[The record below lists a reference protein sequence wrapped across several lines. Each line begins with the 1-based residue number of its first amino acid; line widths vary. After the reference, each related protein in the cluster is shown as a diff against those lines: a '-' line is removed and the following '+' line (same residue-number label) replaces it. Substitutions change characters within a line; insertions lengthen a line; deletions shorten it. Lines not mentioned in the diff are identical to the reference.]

1 LILQLVAA
9 GEFNTGLVYQH
20 QLERYRKL
28 AAPVELAP
36 LPFATKNIHPMAVSA
51 FAPHPNAA
59 RMFVNFVLS
68 KETQIL
74 IRSFGRTVSRTD
86 IPQEETARLKVVVE
100 EIELADRM
108 NEIVAEYE
116 KYLQ

>member
-1 LILQLVAA
+1 MRALGKEGGRKFMEGLGRQQPNYRPSHVLILQLVAA
-9 GEFNTGLVYQH
+9 
-20 QLERYRKL
+20 
-28 AAPVELAP
+28 
-36 LPFATKNIHPMAVSA
+36 
-51 FAPHPNAA
+51 NAA

-68 KETQIL
+68 KETQTL

-86 IPQEETARLKVVVE
+86 IPQEENAKFKVVVE